1 MASNGFAG
9 QDAVG
14 LPEPLTAGAVAK
26 VLRGGDSVLAGLNE
40 RALTTMFAV
49 SVNND
54 RLMRRFDP
62 GLFDGNLALFVVTTD
77 RGENPAGPA
86 EWFSHVTG
94 ALHIHRIACRH
105 DELTSPEALREICP
119 QQVEDIIEGQ
129 ITVPRSR
136 RKPERDCPEVC
147 EHDGGFPGDGSQS
160 NRRKSKP

>member
-1 MASNGFAG
+1 M
-9 QDAVG
+9 
-14 LPEPLTAGAVAK
+14 
-26 VLRGGDSVLAGLNE
+26 
-40 RALTTMFAV
+40 

-62 GLFDGNLALFVVTTD
+62 GLFDGNLALFVATTD
-77 RGENPAGPA
+77 RGENPAWPA
-86 EWFSHVTG
+86 KWFSHVTG

-119 QQVEDIIEGQ
+119 QQVEDIIEGR

-147 EHDGGFPGDGSQS
+147 EHDGGFRGTAHNLIEKRQS
-160 NRRKSKP
+160 HDHQLRWSGLHSCRDNRIREPTTPCYQP